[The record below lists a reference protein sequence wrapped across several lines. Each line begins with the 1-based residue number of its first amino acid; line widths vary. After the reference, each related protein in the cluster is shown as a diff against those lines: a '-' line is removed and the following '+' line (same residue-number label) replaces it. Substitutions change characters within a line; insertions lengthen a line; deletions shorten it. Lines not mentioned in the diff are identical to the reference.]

1 MAKKTY
7 QVGELATYF
16 NVTRDTIRYY
26 DKVGILRPQEVSEN
40 GYRIYTRD
48 DFIRMEYIMQL
59 KQLGMPLD
67 SIKDVVRGSS
77 IEEAAAIIS
86 IQAAEVERQIEE
98 LKNLQSMIETYKSS
112 YQSAIESKGEV
123 IIKEI
128 PEMLY
133 IPMKNSLRESR
144 GDFAALTGKHV
155 PKFTFVMKKDDYI
168 EKRYGDLQIQESRQN
183 FFSYAIT
190 VENDLG
196 LSAVPAEVGEPKM
209 PKMTGKSEGLAN
221 PDEAENAFQI
231 IPRRRC
237 AYSIIKCYTD
247 ESYADF
253 EKCRNHILEQGY
265 KITGDVYLRLLYLRS
280 YKVTYYEFMA
290 PIE

>member
-26 DKVGILRPQEVSEN
+26 DKVGILHPQEVSEN

-67 SIKDVVRGSS
+67 RIKDVVNGSS
-77 IEEAAAIIS
+77 IEEAAEMVS
-86 IQAAEVERQIEE
+86 IQATEVARQIEE
-98 LKNLQSMIETYKSS
+98 LKNLQSMIEAYKRN
-112 YQSAIESKGEV
+112 YQSAIESKGKV

-133 IPMKNSLRESR
+133 IPMKSSLRESR
-144 GDFAALTGKHV
+144 GDFAALTGSHV

-168 EKRYGDLQIQESRQN
+168 EKRYGDLQIQENRQN

-196 LSAVPAEVGEPKM
+196 LREVPAEAGEPK
-209 PKMTGKSEGLAN
+209 PPEVAGKSEGSAN
-221 PDEAENAFQI
+221 PAESEDGMQI
-231 IPRRRC
+231 LPKRRY

-253 EKCRNHILEQGY
+253 EQCRNQILEQGY
-265 KITGDVYLRLLYLRS
+265 TITGDVYLRLLYLRA

-290 PIE
+290 PVE